1 MQYGLLFILGDLAHT
16 VPHTGAKGINLAI
29 PDMRMPACALEAI
42 CKSGS
47 TERLE
52 HYVGVCLR
60 RLWKVQRFSWWVTPL
75 MRRFD
80 EHKPFDLGRQIDE
93 IGYLTSSR
101 STMTTWSENC
111 MGLPMEWG

>member
-1 MQYGLLFILGDLAHT
+1 
-16 VPHTGAKGINLAI
+16 
-29 PDMRMPACALEAI
+29 
-42 CKSGS
+42 
-47 TERLE
+47 
-52 HYVGVCLR
+52 
-60 RLWKVQRFSWWVTPL
+60 